1 MASVP
6 QSPEW
11 NSRSGPAGEDLSGIE
26 RWFLRRG
33 VPQFVYGY
41 LPVDSM
47 PILFYLLLIVVASD
61 LAIGPWVSRNRWFL
75 LVAPAAFVLLGLCL
89 RLFVKASIIGEARY
103 LLGELTKGRTV
114 KSKRS
119 YMSFKAGISCLAS
132 HPIRLSRLLLGVCL
146 LGFLVFLLGRDRVWS
161 SYSVDFVVIT
171 VLLWSAARLF
181 GPDVWEGTN
190 ATLRERQRRL
200 YLVGAVAIVAFAL
213 EGSIVPNAM
222 VLMGDVTITP
232 ASLPV
237 PQALAALLVTAIIV
251 VQSRGLIAASSQAG
265 DGVDQQPSEAGE
277 LGQQHVNHYFPALPL
292 LILVFCAET
301 AILPSLGPIWIAATI
316 PLAALASLPVLSRR
330 RQDKPIR
337 KSNNRRLRWVR
348 TPQWLTMLAS
358 HPRVRSFIN
367 HPSVRVLLNNPSVK
381 SLVILYIFVCPMLVG
396 ALAASDENN
405 PADPKSAFLLAFA
418 INLFYLILV
427 VSIAVFGLNGV
438 ARWASKEAWKDLRQV
453 LSNLGRGLS
462 ILVVFAALALLTAET
477 WETMREI
484 STTNYLGLVGAILG
498 LAGAFH
504 LITSLQHVTKTAAF
518 GTWSEVRAA
527 AMPEDDDSLDPEIEI
542 KALLDRNELSHLDPE
557 DPKCKAPKHRL
568 GVLETAN
575 SVIVMM
581 TYGIFFFFPVTI
593 VAAIVFL
600 TFGYVTV
607 PDKVAANWIAGD
619 RASQTEI
626 NEIKSLPPVQQ
637 PWIRVGLLLTA
648 FAILYLVVE
657 ILSDPDKRKIY
668 FESANKAVRQRLA
681 VRLAYCEVRARR
693 NLPQTWRPTHFRW
706 ITMPV
711 VAAHRTGGWQ
721 PPTTSPTRESKTPI
735 GRPSRSGPTM
745 GQTADSPDQPAVP

>member
-1 MASVP
+1 M
-6 QSPEW
+6 
-11 NSRSGPAGEDLSGIE
+11 
-26 RWFLRRG
+26 
-33 VPQFVYGY
+33 
-41 LPVDSM
+41 
-47 PILFYLLLIVVASD
+47 
-61 LAIGPWVSRNRWFL
+61 
-75 LVAPAAFVLLGLCL
+75 
-89 RLFVKASIIGEARY
+89 
-103 LLGELTKGRTV
+103 
-114 KSKRS
+114 
-119 YMSFKAGISCLAS
+119 
-132 HPIRLSRLLLGVCL
+132 
-146 LGFLVFLLGRDRVWS
+146 
-161 SYSVDFVVIT
+161 
-171 VLLWSAARLF
+171 
-181 GPDVWEGTN
+181 
-190 ATLRERQRRL
+190 
-200 YLVGAVAIVAFAL
+200 
-213 EGSIVPNAM
+213 
-222 VLMGDVTITP
+222 
-232 ASLPV
+232 
-237 PQALAALLVTAIIV
+237 
-251 VQSRGLIAASSQAG
+251 
-265 DGVDQQPSEAGE
+265 
-277 LGQQHVNHYFPALPL
+277 
-292 LILVFCAET
+292 
-301 AILPSLGPIWIAATI
+301 
-316 PLAALASLPVLSRR
+316 
-330 RQDKPIR
+330 
-337 KSNNRRLRWVR
+337 R

-453 LSNLGRGLS
+453 ISNLGRGLS

-504 LITSLQHVTKTAAF
+504 LITSLQHVTMTAAF

-668 FESANKAVRQRLA
+668 FESADKAVRQRLA

-693 NLPQTWRPTHFRW
+693 NLPQAWRPTHFRW

-711 VAAHRTGGWQ
+711 VAARRTGGWQ
-721 PPTTSPTRESKTPI
+721 PPTTSPTRESKTPL
-735 GRPSRSGPTM
+735 GRSSRSGPTM